1 MFRLFNIFRKKLEGI
16 KPIQPLP
23 KLTIEPTSPF
33 YNWDITELKPYWE
46 IEWFDLLEYGVV
58 RQIEGDTATIYYMSP
73 PNTWKHLYGR
83 EANVAVSLKKRE
95 IIEYELLL
103 MN

>member
-1 MFRLFNIFRKKLEGI
+1 MFKKLFNIFKKKQQVQE
-16 KPIQPLP
+16 LP
-23 KLTIEPTSPF
+23 KLILEQTSPF
-33 YNWDITELKPYWE
+33 YKWDISDLKPYWE

-58 RQIEGDTATIYYMSP
+58 KNIEAHTAYIYYKSP
-73 PNTWKHLYGR
+73 PNTWKHLHGR
-83 EANVAVSLKKRE
+83 EANVTVSLKRKE